1 MDTAFWQGRRVVVTG
16 HTGFKGAWLAEW
28 LLQAGAAITGIALEP
43 ATDPNLYELLG
54 LRNRIDSH
62 ILDIRNRAALE
73 RVMPETAP
81 EIVLHLAGQALVR
94 QAYADPIGTYETNVM
109 GTANV
114 LESVR
119 NAPSVRAVV
128 VVTTDKCYAN
138 RESIWAFR
146 EDEPLG
152 GNDPY
157 SSSKASAELVAHAY
171 ARSFFQEGPGIATAR
186 AGNVIGGGDWSKD
199 RLVPD
204 VVRAAVANSD
214 VELRNPNATRPWQHV
229 LEPLSGYLLLAQR
242 VYSDPQKF
250 AQPWNFGPL
259 ALNRPTV
266 AQLTLALLSRLDRAE
281 RWKGQPGE
289 HPHEAQN
296 LSVDSTKARTLLGWR
311 SRLNEEETIDWTA
324 QWYRAWHAGEDV
336 RKITVAQIE
345 EYAAR

>member
-28 LLQAGAAITGIALEP
+28 LLKAGAAITGIALEP

-73 RVMPETAP
+73 RVMHETAP

-250 AQPWNFGPL
+250 AQAWNFGPL